1 MLELAV
7 WRRVPLDPVL
17 LAVPVPGNV
26 SGGVR
31 DHVVLLLLV
40 LVRPVMELSVELAA
54 VQILDEVP
62 HLAGDPHVLIL
73 GEEIHVTEGV
83 NRDQRKVILGLAE
96 MVEGMSELD
105 PIRSQEADLTSLSQ
119 KLFLDQIIPLLDTLR
134 VVRVVEQDD
143 KGQAL
148 LS

>member
-7 WRRVPLDPVL
+7 WRRVPLNPVL
-17 LAVPVPGNV
+17 LAIPVPGDV

-31 DHVVLLLLV
+31 DHVILVLLV
-40 LVRPVMELSVELAA
+40 LVRPVMELSVELTA

-83 NRDQRKVILGLAE
+83 NRDQREVILGLAE
-96 MVEGMSELD
+96 MVEGMSELET
-105 PIRSQEADLTSLSQ
+105 IRSQEADLTSLSQ

-134 VVRVVEQDD
+134 VIRVVKQDD
-143 KGQAL
+143 KWQAL